1 MVDPADGEK
10 ITVPICML
18 ASKDE
23 PADAVEKFKGS
34 LKVPSHVETFSDQIH
49 GWMAARYVSFQL
61 LAARVR
67 DPKRLWS
74 NFSRKAAGYLGS
86 YLVYFLLQQC

>member
-10 ITVPICML
+10 MTVPVCML

-23 PADAVEKFKGS
+23 PADAVEKFKES

-49 GWMAARYVSFQL
+49 GWMAARGDL
-61 LAARVR
+61 KDARVKSEYER
-67 DPKRLWS
+67 
-74 NFSRKAAGYLGS
+74 GYKI
-86 YLVYFLLQQC
+86 LLDF

>member
-10 ITVPICML
+10 ITVPVCML

-23 PADAVEKFKGS
+23 PADAVEKFKES

-49 GWMAARYVSFQL
+49 GWMAARYVYAVL
-61 LAARVR
+61 LFEVS
-67 DPKRLWS
+67 LGFMS
-74 NFSRKAAGYLGS
+74 NLIQEAVECFES
-86 YLVYFLLQQC
+86 